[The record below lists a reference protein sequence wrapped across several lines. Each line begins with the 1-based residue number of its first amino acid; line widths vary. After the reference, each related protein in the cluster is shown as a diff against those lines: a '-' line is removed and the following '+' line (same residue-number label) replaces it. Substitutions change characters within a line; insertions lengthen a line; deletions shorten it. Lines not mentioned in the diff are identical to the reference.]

1 MKHMENH
8 TAKHFVLQLGSLI
21 SLYLSLSFLLVL
33 LFGFINTLFPDA
45 ISSVWEVER
54 SADSIR
60 IGFAMVLVFF
70 PTYIVLTRLV
80 NKNRRKSTDH
90 SYLGL
95 TKWAIYLS
103 LLVSGLVLLGDLVAV
118 IMSFLEGEL
127 TSRFLFKAASVLIVI
142 GSAFTYYILDAKNYW
157 VKREQQSLWYGGVAS
172 LVILGLLIAALM
184 QIPNP
189 TEVREMKTD
198 SRMVEA
204 LQNIQWRVEDYYQ
217 VNEELPV
224 DLPTLF
230 GELGVPKAPENKPAY
245 TYEITGEGT
254 YQLCATFTHSSTGI
268 EDQYL
273 SDRVSVA
280 PGFPGNYNWDHKA
293 GEWCFERVVQKE
305 FLR

>member
-1 MKHMENH
+1 MENH

-33 LFGFINTLFPDA
+33 LFGFINILLPDSIA
-45 ISSVWEVER
+45 SIWEVER
-54 SADSIR
+54 AADSIR
-60 IGFAMVLVFF
+60 IGFAMALVFF
-70 PTYIVLTRLV
+70 PTYIILTRLV

-103 LLVSGLVLLGDLVAV
+103 LLLSGLVLLGDLVAV

-127 TSRFLFKAASVLIVI
+127 TGRFLLKAASVLLVI
-142 GSAFTYYILDAKNYW
+142 GGAFTYYILDAKNYW
-157 VKREQQSLWYGGVAS
+157 VKREQQSLWYGGVVS
-172 LVILGLLIAALM
+172 LLILSILVAALT

-189 TEVREMKTD
+189 TQVREMKSD
-198 SRMVEA
+198 SLMVEA
-204 LQNIQWRVEDYYQ
+204 LQNIQWRVEDYYNM
-217 VNEELPV
+217 NEELPA
-224 DLPTLF
+224 DLSTIF
-230 GELGVPKAPENKPAY
+230 GEFDVPQAPANKPDY

-254 YQLCATFTHSSTGI
+254 YQLCATFTHPSTGVQN
-268 EDQYL
+268 QYGA
-273 SDRVSVA
+273 DRVSIA

-293 GEWCFERVVQKE
+293 GEWCFERMVQKD